1 MEDSYAFVPIRQ
13 AIVSEDVQN
22 LKTFFINEFNQDPE
36 FYVRVPGRVNIIG
49 EHIDYCGYPVLP
61 MAIQKNIL
69 LAVASTENGIL
80 QLKNTQN
87 NYKPFKCSIDSFKIE
102 RPEGKGPEWHNYFLC
117 GVRGALEEIQRNGGC
132 KLKGLMVAISGNIP
146 PASGLSSSSALV
158 SAACLATMHA
168 NGQPLQKQLLA
179 TISATSER
187 HIGTQ
192 GGGMDQAIAF
202 LARQGCAQ
210 YIEWDPLRATSVSL
224 PPQTLFLIANS
235 LTEANKAAKSDF
247 NQRVVECRLGCRL
260 LAKMVGREDWKD
272 IQQFSHLQNILG
284 YSLSEMET
292 LTEEYLSQEI
302 YMRSELLSVFQ
313 VDSQEFEECL
323 LTPNTR
329 LSESFRL
336 RQRALHV
343 LQEAGRVTKFR
354 QAAQVGD
361 IEKMGE
367 LMKASHESLCH
378 QYECSHQNLND
389 LVAAVGRAGA
399 SGRLTGA
406 GWGGCIVALCDSIDQ
421 CDNAMRE
428 LKKYFAQRP
437 EAEDRNFDDLV
448 FITNSQRGA
457 EVYLND
463 CN

>member
-1 MEDSYAFVPIRQ
+1 MNESDIFVPTRQ
-13 AIVSEDVQN
+13 VVNSEDVLN
-22 LKTFFINEFNQDPE
+22 LKSFFTNEFDREPD
-36 FYVRVPGRVNIIG
+36 FYVKVPGRVNIIG

-69 LAVASTENGIL
+69 LAVASSEDGIL
-80 QLKNTQN
+80 QLKNAQSTI
-87 NYKPFKCSIDSFKIE
+87 YKPFKCSIDSFKIE
-102 RPEGKGPEWHNYFLC
+102 HPDGKGPEWYNYFLC
-117 GVRGALEEIQRNGGC
+117 GVRGALEEIQANGEC
-132 KLKGLMVAISGNIP
+132 KPKGMVVAICGNIP

-158 SAACLATMHA
+158 SAACLAVMHA
-168 NGQPLQKQLLA
+168 NDQPLQKQLLA

-210 YIEWDPLRATSVSL
+210 YIEWNPLRATSVTL

-260 LAKMVGREDWKD
+260 LAKMSGRDDWKN
-272 IQQFSHLQNILG
+272 ILQFANLQDILG
-284 YSLSEMET
+284 YTLDEMES
-292 LTEEYLSQEI
+292 LADEYLSKEA
-302 YMRSELLSVFQ
+302 YTRSELISVFQ
-313 VDSQEFEECL
+313 VDTAEFEESL

-329 LSESFRL
+329 KSELFHL

-343 LQEAGRVTKFR
+343 LQEAGRVFKFR
-354 QAAQVGD
+354 QAAQIGD

-367 LMKASHESLCH
+367 LMKASHESLCLL
-378 QYECSHQNLND
+378 YECSHQNLND

-421 CDNAMRE
+421 CDGAMRE
-428 LKKYFAQRP
+428 LRKYFAQRP
-437 EAEDRNFDDLV
+437 EAEGRNFDDLV

-457 EVYLND
+457 EVYLN
-463 CN
+463 